1 MKRYIFY
8 SSKFEIFDGERFS
21 FINFF
26 LFQNLTPAEMMG
38 LMASFREMCQ
48 PRYNLSD
55 EIIDNVNAG
64 QFPENNDLKV
74 ENFSF
79 LRKHDFCVHSY
90 DFRI

>member
-1 MKRYIFY
+1 MAKIFL
-8 SSKFEIFDGERFS
+8 SSFW
-21 FINFF
+21 F

-38 LMASFREMCQ
+38 LMASFRQMCQ

-74 ENFSF
+74 ENCSF
-79 LRKHDFCVHSY
+79 LKKHVFLCAFIRFSNL
-90 DFRI
+90 IG